1 MQCDK
6 LRHRKVPKISLLCG
20 RNQRSALDP
29 DESRYFVQFR
39 HFCGNNLG
47 ENGVFEP
54 LCRLKCTPDACCF
67 GPLLLENS
75 AN

>member
-1 MQCDK
+1 MGCDK
-6 LRHRKVPKISLLCG
+6 LRHRKVPKLSLLRG

-39 HFCGNNLG
+39 HFCGNVLG

-54 LCRLKCTPDACCF
+54 LCRLNP
-67 GPLLLENS
+67 
-75 AN
+75 